1 MTGAGAGGG
10 DLLALGGGDLL
21 AFGGGD
27 LLAFEILLDAALS
40 LGDFMRDA
48 GHAFFGRFWTGMP
61 RAFARCVWLQPG
73 DDKRDGGGVG
83 GGRGLLT
90 DC

>member
-40 LGDFMRDA
+40 LGDFMRAA
-48 GHAFFGRFWTGMP
+48 GIAFFGRFWTGMP
-61 RAFARCVWLQPG
+61 RAFACCVRLQPG